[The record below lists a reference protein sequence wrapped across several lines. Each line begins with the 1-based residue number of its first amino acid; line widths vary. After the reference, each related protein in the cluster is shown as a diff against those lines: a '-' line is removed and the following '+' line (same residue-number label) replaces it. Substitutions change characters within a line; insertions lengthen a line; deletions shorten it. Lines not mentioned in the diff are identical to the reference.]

1 MTPLQREVATKRARL
16 TDGTGDSSELA
27 FSRPGWRLL
36 ADASVNDARETAYAE
51 YLDDLTNAWRRG
63 AGKEDVVP
71 DAPKAS
77 GNDAVPADD
86 IESAYR
92 LYAEEISQAWRTPR

>member
-1 MTPLQREVATKRARL
+1 MHSPR
-16 TDGTGDSSELA
+16 
-27 FSRPGWRLL
+27 
-36 ADASVNDARETAYAE
+36 
-51 YLDDLTNAWRRG
+51 
-63 AGKEDVVP
+63 GKEDVVP

-77 GNDAVPADD
+77 GNDAMPVDD